1 MGLGRSWK
9 KLSIE
14 KGRKHFLCE
23 ALCELKALQ
32 DSIIDFHSKY
42 YGQLLLKIVGSDTI
56 PFFLITDNGVRLR
69 IIDIEKKFETEYFR
83 IECIDKE
90 RCCGTISLLRPFDIE
105 GNDTNSIADVVRL
118 EKTSTKISIELECLS
133 AIQLLNTDL
142 LKGEIIIEP
151 KW

>member
-1 MGLGRSWK
+1 MK

-14 KGRKHFLCE
+14 KGRKHVVCE
-23 ALCELKALQ
+23 ALCELKTLQ

-42 YGQLLLKIVGSDTI
+42 YGQLLLKLVGSDTI

-69 IIDIEKKFETEYFR
+69 IIDTKKQFETEYFR
-83 IECIDKE
+83 IESIDKE
-90 RCCGTISLLRPFDIE
+90 RCCGIISLLRPFDIE
-105 GNDTNSIADVVRL
+105 GNDANSVADVVRL
-118 EKTSTKISIELECLS
+118 ERTSTKIPIELGCLS
-133 AIQLLNTDL
+133 AIQLLSPDL